1 MACVK
6 QRLSEK
12 GLIFGRHRRV
22 GFSTKGSLTA
32 RANAAEGDPAKGL
45 ELAFRLREVELE

>member
-1 MACVK
+1 M
-6 QRLSEK
+6 K
-12 GLIFGRHRRV
+12 GTDGSAVAPPVVDNAHSI
-22 GFSTKGSLTA
+22 KGSLTA